1 MNYVAVVSG
10 LAILFLLGTVFL
22 VAPTLRSRIVFG
34 RTVAEDF
41 VTSRDGRRILRRY
54 RLAQLVLIALLLGGF
69 LVLGPFNGAMLVV
82 LVAYVAVAS
91 TIWVLAYRSTR
102 PHAVPIPLVR
112 TGSLVVNRRIEVVH
126 LAALLP
132 LAITSLILALA
143 WSRIPATYPMHW
155 SGLGTPTEW
164 AHRSIATVFGPI
176 AFGVVLVIGLW
187 ALLRYATPGTGR
199 IRWILP
205 CVAWYAA
212 VLNAITALLPSRHD
226 PTVQPVLLFY
236 TAPAIIL
243 LICGIAIASHLHHPH
258 VASEGD
264 GTPDNHWIGGIF
276 YSNPLDPALFVQ
288 KRMGIGWALN
298 FGRPGSWFIV
308 VGIWLFVMAA
318 VALSWF
324 AHR

>member
-10 LAILFLLGTVFL
+10 LAILFLLGTIFL
-22 VAPTLRSRIVFG
+22 VAPTLRPRSAFG

-41 VTSRDGRRILRRY
+41 VTSRDGRRILRSY

-69 LVLGPFNGAMLVV
+69 LVLGPFNGGMLAV

-102 PHAVPIPLVR
+102 PHAVHIPLVR
-112 TGSLVVNRRIEVVH
+112 AASLVVNRRIEVVQ

-132 LAITSLILALA
+132 LAVASLILALA

-155 SGLGTPTEW
+155 SGLATPSEW

-187 ALLRYATPGTGR
+187 TLRCYATPGTGR

-212 VLNAITALLPSRHD
+212 ILNAITALLPLRHD

-236 TAPAIIL
+236 TAPVIIL

-258 VASEGD
+258 FASEGD
-264 GTPDNHWIGGIF
+264 GTPDDRWIGGIF
-276 YSNPLDPALFVQ
+276 YYNRDDPALWVE
-288 KRMGIGWALN
+288 KRMGIGWTLN
-298 FGRPGSWFIV
+298 FGRPGSWLILG
-308 VGIWLFVMAA
+308 GILLLALAGLA
-318 VALSWF
+318 VALLT
-324 AHR
+324 HR